1 MCLSHLLPPSLNSS
15 ALTTVLEFPC
25 SHGLTRPPCHP
36 CSGFR
41 CLRCPRCPQEIK
53 GWERDNAL
61 SQILQ
66 GQQHLHQ
73 RQWEVKVERDD
84 GRKLGRRWMMENLS
98 SISPPN
104 HPPLSL
110 SSFFLYF
117 LKLGDS
123 ELGGRSG
130 ITNRNNAF
138 LNTATK
144 WILYDLLSLDW
155 CSLMRLN

>member
-1 MCLSHLLPPSLNSS
+1 M
-15 ALTTVLEFPC
+15 
-25 SHGLTRPPCHP
+25 
-36 CSGFR
+36 
-41 CLRCPRCPQEIK
+41 
-53 GWERDNAL
+53 
-61 SQILQ
+61 
-66 GQQHLHQ
+66 
-73 RQWEVKVERDD
+73 KVERDD

-117 LKLGDS
+117 LELGDS

-144 WILYDLLSLDW
+144 
-155 CSLMRLN
+155 